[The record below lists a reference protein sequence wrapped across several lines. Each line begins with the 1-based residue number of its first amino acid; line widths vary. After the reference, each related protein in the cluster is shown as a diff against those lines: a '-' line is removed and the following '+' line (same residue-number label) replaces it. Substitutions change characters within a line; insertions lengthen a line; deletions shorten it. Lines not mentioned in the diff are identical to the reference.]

1 MFPRQPLLTK
11 LTKPS
16 HFIRPILTTRHF
28 RTTSLAMGDD
38 QPKII
43 TAYPELTDI
52 KAQQQKLPG
61 KDVDMDPLAEFTK
74 LETWDDDGKPYLK
87 EYAGSGKLKGKKA
100 IITGGDSGIGRAAAQ
115 MLAREGAD
123 VTIVY
128 LPEEEEDAQR
138 VKKAIEQDGQQCL
151 TIAHDLMQ
159 ADKAADVVKQHMDKF
174 GKLDILV
181 NNASK
186 QIMSKSITEIELE
199 NVESTF
205 RSNILAMFALTKAA
219 VPHLKRGSAIINTSS
234 VTAFK
239 GSATMVD
246 YASTKGAIVAYTRAL
261 AVQLAPQGIR
271 VNGVCPGPV
280 YTPLQPASRPADNM
294 EGWSVG
300 GPPLH
305 GRASMPAEMGPAYVF
320 LASSDANAMTGH
332 FLHLNNGQWLG

>member
-1 MFPRQPLLTK
+1 MGSDK
-11 LTKPS
+11 L
-16 HFIRPILTTRHF
+16 
-28 RTTSLAMGDD
+28 D
-38 QPKII
+38 II
-43 TAYPELTDI
+43 TAYPELTNI
-52 KAQQQKLPG
+52 KAQEQKLPG

-74 LETWDDDGKPYLK
+74 LETWDDDGKPCLK
-87 EYAGSGKLKGKKA
+87 EYVGSGKLKGKTA

-115 MLAREGAD
+115 MFAREGAD
-123 VTIVY
+123 MTIVY

-138 VKKAIEQDGQQCL
+138 VKKAIQQDGQDVL
-151 TIAHDLMQ
+151 LLAHDLM
-159 ADKAADVVKQHMDKF
+159 KSEEAADVVRKHIDHF

-186 QIMSKSITEIELE
+186 QIMCKSLPEIDLN

-205 RSNILAMFALTKAA
+205 RSNILGMFALTKAA
-219 VPHLKRGSAIINTSS
+219 IPHLKRGSAIINTSS

-239 GSATMVD
+239 GSAAMLD
-246 YASTKGAIVAYTRAL
+246 YSSTKGAIISFTRSLAL
-261 AVQLAPQGIR
+261 QLAPQGIR

-280 YTPLQPASRPADNM
+280 YTPLQPASRPAENM
-294 EGWSVG
+294 EGWSLG

-320 LASSDANAMTGH
+320 LASADSNAMTGH